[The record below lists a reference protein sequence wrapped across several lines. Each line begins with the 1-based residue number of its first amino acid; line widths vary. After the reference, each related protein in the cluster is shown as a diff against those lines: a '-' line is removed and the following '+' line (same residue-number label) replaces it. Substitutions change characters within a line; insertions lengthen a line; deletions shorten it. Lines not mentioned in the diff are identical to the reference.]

1 MTKAERE
8 EQTARFLNFKSAKAF
23 KQVER
28 FKDLYETK
36 KQLGQGSFGQVRLG
50 THRKSGVPCAIKII
64 KKSLLSQAEIYETLM
79 KQELEVL
86 EKTDHPHITRVFE
99 LLEDKRQ
106 YYVIMELISGGNL
119 LEKVIEM
126 KTMTEPL
133 AADIINQLLLSL
145 NYMHSQGITHRDLK
159 PENLL
164 CEPSDG
170 KQINVK
176 LTDFGFA
183 CFYQKDQ
190 KLELSLGSP
199 LYMAP
204 ELCAEEEYDQRV
216 DVWSTGVIAYILLSG
231 MPPFVGQ
238 SKDRIYSAIQHSEP
252 SFKKEIWRQVS
263 SNAVDFIKKCLDKD
277 YNKRPEVSELLK
289 HPWLKEMVVEKS
301 VSSNLQLEVGANL
314 ANFTKTSTFQTGVIS
329 FIANMQTK
337 TTELEDLRNLF
348 KKLDSSQD
356 GFLDRQEI
364 QAGMADI
371 MEIFHIDEDDWDKMV
386 NAMDTDGDGKI
397 DYTEF
402 ITAAYN
408 REMLL
413 SKENLDI
420 AFKMFDQDGNGQI
433 SMDELK
439 QVFASGSASGKTE
452 DVWQQIIASAD
463 TNNDG
468 VIDFEEFEAAMMEVL
483 KQRATCLSKAG
494 V

>member
-1 MTKAERE
+1 
-8 EQTARFLNFKSAKAF
+8 
-23 KQVER
+23 
-28 FKDLYETK
+28 
-36 KQLGQGSFGQVRLG
+36 
-50 THRKSGVPCAIKII
+50 
-64 KKSLLSQAEIYETLM
+64 M

-99 LLEDKRQ
+99 LLEDNRQ
-106 YYVIMELISGGNL
+106 YYVIMELVSGGNL

-126 KTMTEPL
+126 KSMTEPL

-263 SNAVDFIKKCLDKD
+263 SNAIDFIKKCLNKD
-277 YNKRPEVSELLK
+277 FNKRPEVSDLLK
-289 HPWLKEMVVEKS
+289 HPWLKEMVIEKS

-314 ANFTKTSTFQTGVIS
+314 ANFTKTSTF
-329 FIANMQTK
+329 
-337 TTELEDLRNLF
+337 
-348 KKLDSSQD
+348 
-356 GFLDRQEI
+356 
-364 QAGMADI
+364 
-371 MEIFHIDEDDWDKMV
+371 
-386 NAMDTDGDGKI
+386 
-397 DYTEF
+397 
-402 ITAAYN
+402 
-408 REMLL
+408 
-413 SKENLDI
+413 
-420 AFKMFDQDGNGQI
+420 
-433 SMDELK
+433 
-439 QVFASGSASGKTE
+439 
-452 DVWQQIIASAD
+452 
-463 TNNDG
+463 
-468 VIDFEEFEAAMMEVL
+468 
-483 KQRATCLSKAG
+483 
-494 V
+494 